1 MAVHDTREKVMCNIV
16 IHCSWSGWNVFTC
29 PSRTLPPEVSTC
41 EDGVLNPAA
50 GRAHLLQS
58 DPVQSSSD
66 GQLRQ
71 PLKLS
76 ETHQNTNPFLWSSAG
91 IIQLQWYY
99 HTATNNALSYAF
111 QLRYQTVHVLRKKTS
126 YGNVIYDMYCSVTQ
140 VILPYMS
147 PIKQYIIFTYVH
159 VLSGWVCVSL
169 AGLIM
174 HCVYDCDWLLCVHI
188 LQLLIMCCFKLD
200 YVGTVCIFLIN
211 KQIKILA
218 LLIDWEIIQ
227 IIVFYWEIQIWI
239 ILFYW
244 EIKISILLFYCEI
257 KILILL
263 FYWEIKIWIILFYCE
278 IQIWIILFI
287 ERLKYESYCF
297 IKRLKY
303 ESYYFIKRLKY
314 ESYCF
319 IKRLKYESYYFI
331 KRLKYESYCFI
342 EKIKY

>member
-1 MAVHDTREKVMCNIV
+1 MYFLSVDSNYESHCIYLLLGPHPAAAEPPHKSRIKTLFNSWTGNVCHFSLFLNKTNNRNSNVKALEAMTV

-111 QLRYQTVHVLRKKTS
+111 QLRYQTVNVLRKKTS

-147 PIKQYIIFTYVH
+147 PIKQYIIFIYIH

-174 HCVYDCDWLLCVHI
+174 HCVYDCDWSTYCSYWSCVV
-188 LQLLIMCCFKLD
+188 LNWIMLELSVFSW
-200 YVGTVCIFLIN
+200 LIN
-211 KQIKILA
+211 
-218 LLIDWEIIQ
+218 
-227 IIVFYWEIQIWI
+227 
-239 ILFYW
+239 
-244 EIKISILLFYCEI
+244 
-257 KILILL
+257 
-263 FYWEIKIWIILFYCE
+263 
-278 IQIWIILFI
+278 
-287 ERLKYESYCF
+287 RLKY
-297 IKRLKY
+297 
-303 ESYYFIKRLKY
+303 
-314 ESYCF
+314 
-319 IKRLKYESYYFI
+319 
-331 KRLKYESYCFI
+331 
-342 EKIKY
+342 